1 MTRDQFARTCASM
14 GYCSRKYA
22 EEYAKGRDELTD
34 ADYIEVY
41 RRYTERPC
49 AWLDRMGMV
58 DGAHTTKRYM
68 HAGRDMKEEDNR

>member
-22 EEYAKGRDELTD
+22 EAYAADRDELTD
-34 ADYIEVY
+34 ADFEEVW
-41 RRYTERPC
+41 RKNNTTPC
-49 AWLDRMGMV
+49 AWLSRMGKV

-68 HAGRDMKEEDNR
+68 HSSRDMKEEDNR